1 MGIYVGYDSP
11 TIIKYLEP
19 NMGDQFE
26 VRKVLMNP
34 WMRESLTWSILRW
47 TNLKATAVD
56 EETINMVVPKV
67 PNNEAW
73 DAKLQGT
80 EGHNET
86 SISYVMSGAQMEQE
100 KENRH

>member
-1 MGIYVGYDSP
+1 M
-11 TIIKYLEP
+11 
-19 NMGDQFE
+19 
-26 VRKVLMNP
+26 
-34 WMRESLTWSILRW
+34 
-47 TNLKATAVD
+47 D

-86 SISYVMSGAQMEQE
+86 SIIWDTNGTRERMSTLMIYLHAV
-100 KENRH
+100 

>member
-1 MGIYVGYDSP
+1 
-11 TIIKYLEP
+11 
-19 NMGDQFE
+19 
-26 VRKVLMNP
+26 
-34 WMRESLTWSILRW
+34 
-47 TNLKATAVD
+47 VD

-86 SISYVMSGAQMEQE
+86 SISYVMSGTQMEQE
-100 KENRH
+100 KECRH